1 MFLNHFP
8 SSTTVQT
15 HGITCGQRVG
25 RKRSATSARQTPQV
39 FHILHAKYFTIG
51 TPIKALRIFCSTY
64 PSKRRPRNRRRLLDL
79 PTAADSKLAQHD
91 DGSCCVLVTSK
102 SPENAF
108 MNAWLRCLERLEA
121 ECTPDAFHAWLK
133 PLQAVETTSSLTL
146 LAPNRFVVDTV
157 KEKYLTR
164 IVELTQHFQGSQDFK
179 VLLELGTLEKQP
191 AVERRLTAAEGVV
204 PATQSATHDAR
215 VKTVQYISHLDA
227 SYTFDMFVEGKSNQ
241 LGRAAAMQ
249 VALNPGV
256 AYNPLL
262 LYGGTGL
269 GKTHLM
275 HAAGNLMAQ
284 RQPGMRVMYLRSEQ
298 FFAAMMKALAD
309 KSMDAFK
316 RQFHTVQALLIDDI
330 QFFAGKDRT
339 QEEFFHTFN
348 ALFELK
354 QQIILT
360 CDKFPRE
367 VENLEPRLKSRLG
380 WGLSVA
386 IEPPDFETRAAILF
400 AKAEQK
406 GVVLPQNVAFL
417 MARRMRSNV
426 RDLEGALNTLAA
438 RANLTNQPITE
449 DFAQEALRDLLRAQQ
464 AVISISNIQK
474 VVADYFQIRVSDL
487 HSPRRTQSLVRPR
500 QLAMALA
507 RELTEHSLPEIGEAF
522 GGRDHTTVMHA
533 CREVKKRVGGD
544 PKTREDWDKLMRRL
558 AE

>member
-1 MFLNHFP
+1 MSH
-8 SSTTVQT
+8 
-15 HGITCGQRVG
+15 
-25 RKRSATSARQTPQV
+25 
-39 FHILHAKYFTIG
+39 
-51 TPIKALRIFCSTY
+51 
-64 PSKRRPRNRRRLLDL
+64 
-79 PTAADSKLAQHD
+79 
-91 DGSCCVLVTSK
+91 
-102 SPENAF
+102 
-108 MNAWLRCLERLEA
+108 WLRCLDRLEA

-133 PLQAVETTSSLTL
+133 PLQAQETPTGFTL
-146 LAPNRFVVDTV
+146 LAPNRFVIDTV
-157 KEKYLTR
+157 KEKYLDR
-164 IVELTQHFQGSQDFK
+164 IVALARHYADNPNFK
-179 VLLELGTLEKQP
+179 VQLELGTLEKS
-191 AVERRLTAAEGVV
+191 AAMERRVTAAEGVAVQVATNPEV
-204 PATQSATHDAR
+204 PTRLHTFA
-215 VKTVQYISHLDA
+215 SHLDA
-227 SYTFDMFVEGKSNQ
+227 SYTFDTFVEGKSNQ
-241 LGRAAAMQ
+241 LGRAAALQ
-249 VALNPGV
+249 VAMNPGA

-284 RQPGMRVMYLRSEQ
+284 RQPGMRVLYLRSEQ

-339 QEEFFHTFN
+339 REEFFHTFN

-360 CDKFPRE
+360 CDRFPRE

-400 AKAEQK
+400 AKALQK

-474 VVADYFQIRVSDL
+474 VVADYYQVRVSDL

-522 GGRDHTTVMHA
+522 GRRDHTTVMHA